1 MPSPRWSARAP
12 ALLALAASLTI
23 AGGCA
28 HTQAQAQAAELAEE
42 RGSELAQLRRENAGL
57 RDRVANLEERVRLLE
72 QGGAELAWD
81 GGEAVEVGETEWTSP
96 IAPGEQSDATAG
108 DGPRQL
114 PLVKLEP
121 RRTSNGGRLAARP
134 AEAETEQPARVL
146 RQTGS
151 ISLSQVPNSG
161 YEDPADAYD
170 EVEVE
175 DDAPAY
181 DDGSMQSY
189 RLVGSKLVEAT
200 KAKPQIST
208 GKRDRDSGVVS
219 DYEQAMDTYRD
230 GRYADAEAAFQA
242 IVKSHPNHEYADN
255 ALYWQGEAAYDQAH
269 YADAL
274 AAFTTVVERYGG
286 GGKAPDALLKI
297 GLCYGRLGD
306 SANARDV
313 LTQLIAAYPRSDASK
328 IAKRKLDELSE

>member
-1 MPSPRWSARAP
+1 M
-12 ALLALAASLTI
+12 

-28 HTQAQAQAAELAEE
+28 HTKAQTEAAELAEE

-81 GGEAVEVGETEWTSP
+81 GGEAVEIGETEWTSP
-96 IAPGEQSDATAG
+96 MAPGEQTDAAQG

-121 RRTSNGGRLAARP
+121 RRTSNGGRIAARP
-134 AEAETEQPARVL
+134 AEPEPEQPTRVL
-146 RQTGS
+146 RQSGS

-161 YEDPADAYD
+161 YEDPADDAYYD
-170 EVEVE
+170 DIEVE

-181 DDGSMQSY
+181 DEGGASTQSY

-200 KAKPQIST
+200 KAKPQITT

-219 DYEQAMDTYRD
+219 DYEQAMDVYRD

-242 IVKSHPNHEYADN
+242 IVKAHPNHEYADN

-286 GGKAPDALLKI
+286 GGKAPDSLLKI

-306 SANARDV
+306 TANARDV